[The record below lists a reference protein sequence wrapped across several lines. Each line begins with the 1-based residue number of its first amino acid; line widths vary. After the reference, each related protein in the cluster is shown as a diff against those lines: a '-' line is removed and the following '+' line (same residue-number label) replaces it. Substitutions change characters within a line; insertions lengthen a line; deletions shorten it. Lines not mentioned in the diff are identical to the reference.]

1 MSLLKL
7 SNIFNLIA
15 QQSKLNSELQ
25 GYHLGTGIDEI
36 NGNAENNFNPS
47 NQDGNK
53 FPFLLCTLPDGNW
66 LPSESPNK
74 NYVCDLYFYDLQWRD
89 NDSISSIREET
100 DLVKMSKLEA
110 IANNFVENLWRVG
123 MLGIDDF
130 YFSLGTVE
138 FSTGTNLQNNRLL
151 CFNARFTISPAS
163 YLCRTWSFDTALIP
177 ADYDTAD
184 LGVVDFETI
193 IPA

>member
-7 SNIFNLIA
+7 SNIFNLIT

-25 GYHLGTGIDEI
+25 GYHLGNGIDEI
-36 NGNAENNFNPS
+36 NSNAENNFNPS

-74 NYVCDLYFYDLQWRD
+74 NYICDLYFYDLQWRD
-89 NDSISSIREET
+89 NDRSQIREET
-100 DLVKMSKLEA
+100 DLVKMAKLEKV
-110 IANNFVENLWRVG
+110 ANNFVENLWRVG
-123 MLGIDDF
+123 MLGINDF